1 MSYKYNPLLQQ
12 NLQKLQDIP
21 EPPAP
26 VVVDNELS
34 PISENP
40 VQNKIITAKVED
52 IEQNTSKKVSKFFA
66 SVDELECG
74 EIGQYHGETNGTYTH
89 GYFYERGE
97 ATPAQYEDVTI
108 PAGAKRI
115 IYTNK
120 FDNSQRIAYT
130 VETVTLDHAVTTNYQ
145 QSGYVAIV
153 DAAFKTRLYN
163 RQSYDNL
170 IKNYSIIQYEV
181 GLFYSITQTFR
192 SIKDDI
198 GPRVLSTL
206 QQLYS
211 IIKAANI
218 SDGFRI
224 STITAA
230 TVGQVI
236 DIYAQVLLPICVYN
250 DSAVKIQTELIS
262 IYVLASE
269 LEENNWD
276 ISQLAPSYGFPND
289 QRPYEWVV
297 NTDALSNYY
306 IEYWGNIIEANG
318 VHYAVEPGPSAGQT
332 ANIIYRTISE
342 DGKDNRYIDTTYLL
356 CVYNSQP
363 VSNTDYWAQAIDLQ
377 LYFDYNVRWETTTE
391 AITIH
396 RKIQQYDEYGFPLAD
411 VSTAIRR
418 DAQPV
423 DSELSPVSENP
434 VQNKAVQAAIAKI
447 DGFESFSYHNE
458 GQYNINPTTTAQWT
472 FDIFGYYNNKICI
485 ANFVVKTSSN
495 SQTVPQPTT
504 FFTLPAHLRPK
515 ATVWA
520 WGVNPPTGNP
530 FMIEFGT
537 SGNINSV
544 YATPVVP
551 YGAPATVTYYIG

>member
-1 MSYKYNPLLQQ
+1 MSYRYNPLLQQ

-34 PISENP
+34 PISENA

-52 IEQNTSKKVSKFFA
+52 IEQNTGKKVSKFFA
-66 SVDELECG
+66 SVDELEWG
-74 EIGQYHGETNGTYTH
+74 EIGQYQGETNGTYTH

-115 IYTNK
+115 IYINK

-145 QSGYVAIV
+145 QSGYVAVV
-153 DAAFKTRLYN
+153 DAAFKARLYN
-163 RQSYDNL
+163 RQSFDNL
-170 IKNYSIIQYEV
+170 IKNYSLIQYEV
-181 GLFYSITQTFR
+181 GLFYSITETFR

-198 GPRVLSTL
+198 GPRVLATL

-211 IIKAANI
+211 TIKAANI
-218 SDGFRI
+218 SDGFRT
-224 STITAA
+224 STTTPA
-230 TVGQVI
+230 TVGQVV
-236 DIYAQVLLPICVYN
+236 DIYAQVLLPICVYS

-276 ISQLAPSYGFPND
+276 IAQLAPSYGFPND

-318 VHYAVEPGPSAGQT
+318 VRYAVEPGTSAGQT
-332 ANIIYRTISE
+332 ANTIYRTISE

-363 VSNTDYWAQAIDLQ
+363 VANTDYWAQAIDLQ
-377 LYFDYNVRWETTTE
+377 LYFDYNVSWETTTE

-418 DAQPV
+418 DAQPGITV

-434 VQNKAVQAAIAKI
+434 VQNKVVTSAIEAL
-447 DGFESFSYHNE
+447 DSQVSSLLSR
-458 GQYNINPTTTAQWT
+458 IN
-472 FDIFGYYNNKICI
+472 DISITYGKW
-485 ANFVVKTSSN
+485 KTKTN
-495 SQTVPQPTT
+495 
-504 FFTLPAHLRPK
+504 TLERDY
-515 ATVWA
+515 WDY
-520 WGVNPPTGNP
+520 NPPTTSKTIIHYDVEIVCLSLTGAFFVNVARAAGYTESG
-530 FMIEFGT
+530 MCIETWSPDGVTGT
-537 SGNINSV
+537 FQYREVI
-544 YATPVVP
+544 YT
-551 YGAPATVTYYIG
+551 I